1 MLITSAFWW
10 RRSAIRFHT
19 FRQTVLTRPFGVIPC
34 AMAFVQAR
42 EPAIA
47 QFVMLQAAGKKSKS
61 YIKRAFFLLSI
72 FYFLPVP
79 RMAALDPHTLISQY
93 AHTAWRVQ
101 DGFIGPAN
109 DITQTT
115 DGYIWIA
122 SQTGLYRFD
131 GVRFTQWKWTDRQH
145 APGGSIYHLLGAR
158 DGSLWIGTTTGL
170 SHLKDG
176 RLTIYTPAPDS
187 PGISKILEDHT
198 GRIWVTRYHVNGMGS
213 LCWAKEITLECYG
226 KKEGNPTR
234 FGFGM
239 AEDSLG
245 NIWFGGDMLCRWGH
259 GSFTSYFNDH
269 LTNPA
274 DSAVVDV
281 AAGSL
286 GEIWASFG
294 LAGSKQGVQHFSDGK
309 WSSYIVPGF
318 DGGTVPDA
326 NLYVDK
332 RRALWIGTKS
342 NGLYRMHDGVADHY
356 GIADGLTGQ
365 NAGPMYEDRE
375 GNLWVATDRG
385 LDLFRDNSVITF
397 SSAQG
402 LSGPQVR
409 SVLAVDGDSVW
420 VGSAGGLD
428 VIHAGSYSF
437 IHHQKAPGQI
447 VNSIFEDSKGQI
459 WLGIDN
465 HIFVYKQGQYFEVKN
480 ADGSVL
486 GGSSQAQGFAEDTEG
501 NLWALSYFFRGV
513 THENLYLIRNRRVS
527 KTIELGHSGALFL
540 ASDRR
545 AGIWTLSEQGQLTH
559 YVDGRT
565 EKSVILDNVDSAWG
579 LDVDSRNALW
589 ASTRNGLYRWSDG
602 KASVMNMKSGLPCSD
617 VDSTIQDDH
626 GPHWFRS
633 NCGILRITAEEW
645 QRWQKSPES
654 KISFTLF
661 SALDGVEVGG
671 EWIQNQP
678 AITKTRDGRVWFAA
692 GNSVQMVDPN
702 RKSTSLS
709 VPVHIEEVIADH
721 KTYESLDKVALP
733 HLRGELEIDYTA
745 LSFKIPQRVLF
756 RYKLEGHD
764 EDWQEVGTRRQAF
777 YNDLPPRKYRFRVIA
792 CNSDGVWN
800 EVGTFIDFSIR
811 PAWYQTSWFRFCCV
825 AAFLLLLWAAYV
837 FRVRQLESQF
847 AAGLETRVDERT
859 RIARELHDTLLQSF
873 QGAVFQFQAARR
885 LFLRNADNVS
895 QAMDEAIQAAE
906 VGITEGRAAIQNLRP
921 EPAAQRDLP
930 EWVKSTG
937 HELVNAHQQNG
948 KVPAFSVV
956 VEGKPRDLSSMV
968 KDEVYRI
975 SLEVMRNAFAHADA
989 SKIEVEIHYD
999 INQLRLR
1006 IRDDGKGIDPK
1017 ILKAGGPPGH
1027 WGIPGMRERAQRIGS
1042 QLDFWS
1048 EVGAGTEVEL
1058 TVPAAMAYENRRGG
1072 HRFRLF
1078 RRLGSG
1084 R

>member
-1 MLITSAFWW
+1 MIQAPMKRSKW
-10 RRSAIRFHT
+10 RI
-19 FRQTVLTRPFGVIPC
+19 Q
-34 AMAFVQAR
+34 
-42 EPAIA
+42 
-47 QFVMLQAAGKKSKS
+47 
-61 YIKRAFFLLSI
+61 RALLLLSV
-72 FYFLPVP
+72 FYLFPSP

-93 AHTAWRVQ
+93 AHTAWRIQ

-122 SQTGLYRFD
+122 TLNGLYRFD
-131 GVRFTQWKWTDRQH
+131 GVRFTQWKWTDKQH

-176 RLTIYTPAPDS
+176 RLTIYTPSPDS

-198 GRIWVTRYHVNGMGS
+198 GRILVTRYRVNGMGS
-213 LCWAKEITLECYG
+213 LCWAKESTLACYG

-234 FGFGM
+234 YGFGM
-239 AEDSLG
+239 AEDNSG

-259 GSFTSYFNDH
+259 GSFTPYFNDH

-281 AAGSL
+281 AAGSS

-356 GIADGLTGQ
+356 GTADGLTGHYVLLT
-365 NAGPMYEDRE
+365 YEDRE
-375 GNLWVATDRG
+375 GNVWVATDRG

-397 SSAQG
+397 SMGQG

-409 SVLAVDGDSVW
+409 TVLAVNGDSVW
-420 VGSAGGLD
+420 VGSSGGLD
-428 VIHAGSYSF
+428 VIHAGSYAS

-465 HIFVYKQGQYFEVKN
+465 HIFVYNQGQYFEVKN

-513 THENLYLIRNRRVS
+513 THEDLYLIRDRRVS

-661 SALDGVEVGG
+661 SALDGVEGGG

-692 GNSVQMVDPN
+692 GNVVQMVDPN
-702 RKSTSLS
+702 RQSSSLPA
-709 VPVHIEEVIADH
+709 PVHIEEVIADH
-721 KTYESLDKVALP
+721 KTYDSLDKLDLP
-733 HLRGELEIDYTA
+733 HLRGELEINYTA

-764 EDWQEVGTRRQAF
+764 EEWQEAGIRRQAF

-800 EVGTFIDFSIR
+800 EIGASLDFSIR
-811 PAWYQTSWFRFCCV
+811 PAYYQTVLFRLCCV
-825 AAFLLLLWAAYV
+825 AVFLLLLWAAYL
-837 FRVRQLESQF
+837 FRVRQLEARF
-847 AAGLETRVDERT
+847 AAGLETRIDERM

-873 QGAVFQFQAARR
+873 QGALYQIQAARR
-885 LFLRNADNVS
+885 LLLRNADNG
-895 QAMDEAIQAAE
+895 MGILDEAIQAARE
-906 VGITEGRAAIQNLRP
+906 GITEGRAAIQDLRP
-921 EPAAQRDLP
+921 EQAAQRNLP
-930 EWVKSTG
+930 EMLKAASR
-937 HELVNAHQQNG
+937 ELATAQEQNG
-948 KVPAFSVV
+948 HPPSYQVL
-956 VEGKPRDLSSMV
+956 VEGKQRDLSPIV
-968 KDEVYRI
+968 QDEAYRI
-975 SLEVMRNAFAHADA
+975 SREVVRNAFAHAAA
-989 SKIEVEIHYD
+989 SHIEVEIRYD
-999 INQLRLR
+999 QDHLRVR

-1017 ILKAGGPPGH
+1017 VLEDDGRPGH
-1027 WGIPGMRERAQRIGS
+1027 WGIPGMRERAQRVGA
-1042 QLDFWS
+1042 QLEFWS
-1048 EVGAGTEVEL
+1048 DAGAGTEVQL
-1058 TVPAAMAYENRRGG
+1058 TVPGSIAYEKHRDGN
-1072 HRFRLF
+1072 RFRLF
-1078 RRLGSG
+1078 RRAGSDE
-1084 R
+1084 RRS